1 MAVKCKDVV
10 NFMEK
15 WAPAYLAEEWDNVG
29 LIIGDEGK
37 TVNRILVC
45 LDITSSVVEY
55 AENEN
60 VDMIITHHPLLFR
73 PIKRLCGS
81 NWKEKLIA
89 RLIKK
94 DICVYSAHTNL
105 DYAEE
110 GVNWQLAQAIGLTEI
125 RNLKTVKEEKIYK
138 VAVFVPYESL
148 DAVREAMGKEGAGW
162 IGRYSNCFFMAEGTG
177 TFMPLEGTNPYIG
190 TQGVLEKVKEY
201 RLESVVPES
210 KLKGVIEAM
219 IKAHPYEEVAYD
231 IYPLK
236 IKGRGFG
243 YGKIGVVNPSL
254 SLQEFASNVKKALN
268 ADYVRVIGKSKE
280 DIKKAAVFSGS
291 LDEDILGSIPSDVDV
306 LVTGDIKYHIAIEI
320 AEMGMCV
327 IDAGHFN
334 TENVIVPAIINKIKS
349 KFTDIN
355 ITGIETKLDPFIYY

>member
-110 GVNWQLAQAIGLTEI
+110 GVNWQLAQAIGLT
-125 RNLKTVKEEKIYK
+125 
-138 VAVFVPYESL
+138 
-148 DAVREAMGKEGAGW
+148 
-162 IGRYSNCFFMAEGTG
+162 
-177 TFMPLEGTNPYIG
+177 
-190 TQGVLEKVKEY
+190 
-201 RLESVVPES
+201 
-210 KLKGVIEAM
+210 
-219 IKAHPYEEVAYD
+219 
-231 IYPLK
+231 
-236 IKGRGFG
+236 
-243 YGKIGVVNPSL
+243 
-254 SLQEFASNVKKALN
+254 
-268 ADYVRVIGKSKE
+268 
-280 DIKKAAVFSGS
+280 
-291 LDEDILGSIPSDVDV
+291 
-306 LVTGDIKYHIAIEI
+306 
-320 AEMGMCV
+320 
-327 IDAGHFN
+327 
-334 TENVIVPAIINKIKS
+334 
-349 KFTDIN
+349 
-355 ITGIETKLDPFIYY
+355 